1 MNDAKELQLLNLEEM
16 DEREARH
23 FLTELLSNL
32 DPREEYNARHPEDY
46 ALEMPQSGER
56 IRGREM
62 MRRFQESYSTLS
74 PSDPMRRIRL
84 RRVLVREDLWVVE
97 GIADYDDGREALN
110 VVLILE
116 LRDGKMWRDRW
127 YFAEPFDAPEWRSP
141 WVDRLEFPRDVPRND
156 NPDG

>member
-1 MNDAKELQLLNLEEM
+1 M
-16 DEREARH
+16 DQQETH
-23 FLTELLSNL
+23 DFLTGLLTNL
-32 DPREEYNARHPEDY
+32 DPEEEYDARHPEDY

-56 IRGREM
+56 IRGRDM

-97 GIADYDDGREALN
+97 GIADFDEGREALN

-127 YFAEPFDAPEWRSP
+127 YFAEPFEAPVWRAQ
-141 WVDRLEFPRDVPRND
+141 WVERMESGVPAR
-156 NPDG
+156 

>member
-1 MNDAKELQLLNLEEM
+1 MSKAREEHRLHLDEM
-16 DEREARH
+16 DEREAHH
-23 FLTELLSNL
+23 FLTGLLTNL
-32 DPREEYNARHPEDY
+32 DPKEEYDVRHPEDY
-46 ALEMPQSGER
+46 VLELPQSGER

-62 MRRFQESYSTLS
+62 MRRFQESYSIRS

-97 GIADYDDGREALN
+97 GIADYDNGREALN

-127 YFAEPFDAPEWRSP
+127 YFAGPFEAPKWRAQ
-141 WVDRLEFPRDVPRND
+141 WVEYIGSRP
-156 NPDG
+156 

>member
-1 MNDAKELQLLNLEEM
+1 MSKAREEQRLRLDEM
-16 DEREARH
+16 DDREAH
-23 FLTELLSNL
+23 QFLSGLLTNL
-32 DPREEYNARHPEDY
+32 DPEEEYDARHPEDY
-46 ALEMPQSGER
+46 VLELPQSGER

-62 MRRFQESYSTLS
+62 MRRFQESYSALS

-127 YFAEPFDAPEWRSP
+127 YFAEPFEAPQWRSQ
-141 WVDRLEFPRDVPRND
+141 WVERMESRPRSPGRTE
-156 NPDG
+156 

>member
-1 MNDAKELQLLNLEEM
+1 MSEAREEQGLRLDGM
-16 DEREARH
+16 DEREAHR
-23 FLTELLSNL
+23 FLTGLLTNL
-32 DPREEYNARHPEDY
+32 DPEEEYDARHPDDY
-46 ALEMPQSGER
+46 VLEMPQSGER

-62 MRRFQESYSTLS
+62 MRRFQESYSALS

-127 YFAEPFDAPEWRSP
+127 YFAEPFEAPQWRSQ
-141 WVDRLEFPRDVPRND
+141 WVERMESRP
-156 NPDG
+156 

>member
-1 MNDAKELQLLNLEEM
+1 M
-16 DEREARH
+16 DEREAHH
-23 FLTELLSNL
+23 FLTGLLMNL
-32 DPREEYNARHPEDY
+32 DPEEEYAVRHPEDY

-56 IRGREM
+56 IRGRER
-62 MRRFQESYSTLS
+62 MRQFQKSYSTRS
-74 PSDPMRRIRL
+74 PSEPMHRIRL

-127 YFAEPFDAPEWRSP
+127 YFAGPFEAPQWRAQWVEREEPRSP
-141 WVDRLEFPRDVPRND
+141 TPGPTE
-156 NPDG
+156 

>member
-1 MNDAKELQLLNLEEM
+1 MSKAPEEQGVRLDEMN
-16 DEREARH
+16 EREAHH
-23 FLTELLSNL
+23 FLTGLLTNL
-32 DPREEYNARHPEDY
+32 DPEEEYSVRHPDDY
-46 ALEMPQSGER
+46 VLEMPQSGER

-127 YFAEPFDAPEWRSP
+127 YFAGPFEAPEWRAQ
-141 WVDRLEFPRDVPRND
+141 WVERLEFS
-156 NPDG
+156 

>member
-1 MNDAKELQLLNLEEM
+1 MSKAREEQRLRLDEM
-16 DEREARH
+16 DEQEAH
-23 FLTELLSNL
+23 QFLGGLLTNL
-32 DPREEYNARHPEDY
+32 DPEEEYDARHPEDY
-46 ALEMPQSGER
+46 VLELPQSGER

-62 MRRFQESYSTLS
+62 MRRFQESYSALS

-97 GIADYDDGREALN
+97 GIADYDNGREALN

-127 YFAEPFDAPEWRSP
+127 YFAERFEAPQWRSQ
-141 WVDRLEFPRDVPRND
+141 WVERMESRP
-156 NPDG
+156 

>member
-1 MNDAKELQLLNLEEM
+1 MSKAREEQRLCLDEM
-16 DEREARH
+16 DEREAH
-23 FLTELLSNL
+23 QFLGGLLTNL
-32 DPREEYNARHPEDY
+32 DPEEEYDARHPEDY
-46 ALEMPQSGER
+46 VLELPQSGER

-62 MRRFQESYSTLS
+62 MRRFQESYSALS

-97 GIADYDDGREALN
+97 GIADYDDGQEALN

-127 YFAEPFDAPEWRSP
+127 YFAEPFEAPQWRSQ
-141 WVDRLEFPRDVPRND
+141 WVERMESRP
-156 NPDG
+156 